1 MLKRVKSKAEEQFA
15 AIQKKDKQA
24 LMDKEIAQQKRD
36 DKIRRLKALRLAKEA
51 ADRTA
56 AAAG

>member
-36 DKIRRLKALRLAKEA
+36 DKIQRLKALRLAKEA
-51 ADRTA
+51 ADRK